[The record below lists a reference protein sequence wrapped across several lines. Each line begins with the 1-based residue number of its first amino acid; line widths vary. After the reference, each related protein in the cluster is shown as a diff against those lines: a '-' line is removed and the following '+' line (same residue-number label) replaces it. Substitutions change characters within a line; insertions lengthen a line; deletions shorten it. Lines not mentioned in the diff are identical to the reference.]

1 MENIIIVAS
10 KVQGNVIETYNNSTF
25 EKSDS
30 MITDNCC
37 VRKNKKLFRWDLY
50 CHNMPIRCI
59 FSPDDGDYKTHS
71 KQMYLFKTHT
81 GNRKKKGWGIP

>member
-10 KVQGNVIETYNNSTF
+10 KVQGNVIETYTSSTF

-37 VRKNKKLFRWDLY
+37 VRKNKKLFR
-50 CHNMPIRCI
+50 
-59 FSPDDGDYKTHS
+59 
-71 KQMYLFKTHT
+71 
-81 GNRKKKGWGIP
+81 